1 MAQKKT
7 KTPTAKG
14 VKAETHAPAE
24 VATKKTAAETPP
36 KVKIGMITT
45 MIAAIDD
52 LLGLHRKVEK
62 TLRATKKMKVKA
74 LSAKDQ
80 EALKR
85 YEEGLQKTLD
95 IIAPAGMEV
104 KPDEIL
110 LNDLHA
116 RTLYAVNWPHYIYPN
131 WLSEEI
137 NFDAHMNISQF
148 IYPADN
154 KTVLKLLRKKVT
166 QMRSS
171 MHMLE
176 QRGIVRD
183 PALEAALQDAEELRD
198 LLTRGREKLF
208 QLGLYVTIYS
218 DDKEKLK
225 KLQTDME
232 SLLGGKLVITKP
244 AFMQMEHGWISTIP
258 FGIDELEVNRN
269 MNTSPASACFP
280 FSSSD
285 LTDDHGILYGIN
297 RHNDSLVIFD
307 RFDLPNA
314 NSTVFATSGAGKSF
328 TVKLEMLR
336 SLMYG
341 TEMYVVDPENEY
353 RELCET
359 IGGTHIPISLESS
372 NRINPFDLP
381 MAVRGDEAT
390 TGEILRAAV
399 INLHGLFKLMLGTL
413 TPAEDGILDK
423 AILDTYALKNIT
435 LETEDPAAKEVPVMG
450 DLVDVLMTTEG
461 GENMARTLSKYT
473 EGSYTGLFDQPT
485 NVEMNNQMVV
495 FQIRDL
501 EESLRPIAM
510 YVVINLIWNRIRAD
524 FKKRIL
530 VIDEAWS
537 LIQHEDSARFL
548 YGLIKRARKYY
559 LGVTTITQD
568 VEDFLNSPYGK
579 PIITN
584 ASFQVLL
591 KQSPSAVDNLQKIF
605 YLTDGEKYLLLGSE
619 VGQGLF
625 FAGNRHV
632 AIQIIA
638 SPQESAIITTNPEE
652 IAKRQRS
659 KRLAAVDAA
668 EKSSGS
674 TSDQLADKSAS
685 GAEKEVKADEA
696 FVEKKETEV
705 TEESKATEEKKEEVK
720 EGEGESG
727 DEKKV
732 EDKEKTPEESNPNP
746 SPSPEPKPKPAEGPA
761 EPDLSSE
768 ARRAKEEER
777 SGEPEE
783 TPKEEVK
790 EEEVKEEAKEE
801 EVKEE
806 AKEEIKEEVENE
818 EVKGKEKEKTDEP
831 EPASANSTS
840 SSQAPL
846 STSSP
851 EPKPEPKPEPEPES
865 KTKSDKKSKPDT
877 GFDKNITL
885 KQATP
890 PAAGS
895 DGEDVNEES
904 NEEEEATDN

>member
-7 KTPTAKG
+7 KAPTAKS
-14 VKAETHAPAE
+14 VKAGTPAPA
-24 VATKKTAAETPP
+24 ASKKKKAAETAP
-36 KVKIGMITT
+36 KVKIGMVTT
-45 MIAAIDD
+45 MVAAIDD
-52 LLGLHRKVEK
+52 LLGLQRKVEK
-62 TLRATKKMKVKA
+62 TLKATQKMKVKA
-74 LSAKDQ
+74 LSEKDQ

-104 KPDEIL
+104 NPDGIM

-232 SLLGGKLVITKP
+232 SLLGGKLVITKA

-269 MNTSPASACFP
+269 MNTTPASACFP

-435 LETEDPAAKEVPVMG
+435 LETEDPGKKEVPVMG
-450 DLVDVLMTTEG
+450 DLVDVLMTTDG

-473 EGSYTGLFDQPT
+473 EGSYTGLFDHPT
-485 NVEMNNQMVV
+485 NVELNNQMVV

-568 VEDFLNSPYGK
+568 VEDFVNSPYGK

-638 SPQESAIITTNPEE
+638 SPQESAVITTNPEE
-652 IAKRQRS
+652 IAKKQRS
-659 KRLAAVDAA
+659 KRLAAVEDAD
-668 EKSSGS
+668 KSSGS
-674 TSDQLADKSAS
+674 TSDELADKSAE
-685 GAEKEVKADEA
+685 GVEKEVKADEA
-696 FVEKKETEV
+696 FVEKKKEDGDDKP
-705 TEESKATEEKKEEVK
+705 EESKAEPAPAPDKEPEPKSEPETEAEAKTEEPKKEEVPA
-720 EGEGESG
+720 EESS
-727 DEKKV
+727 DESKA
-732 EDKEKTPEESNPNP
+732 EPTPAPDKE
-746 SPSPEPKPKPAEGPA
+746 
-761 EPDLSSE
+761 
-768 ARRAKEEER
+768 
-777 SGEPEE
+777 
-783 TPKEEVK
+783 
-790 EEEVKEEAKEE
+790 
-801 EVKEE
+801 
-806 AKEEIKEEVENE
+806 
-818 EVKGKEKEKTDEP
+818 
-831 EPASANSTS
+831 
-840 SSQAPL
+840 
-846 STSSP
+846 
-851 EPKPEPKPEPEPES
+851 PEPEPELEPESEPEPAEKNENEES
-865 KTKSDKKSKPDT
+865 KKEEAPDL

-885 KQATP
+885 QQATP
-890 PAAGS
+890 PS
-895 DGEDVNEES
+895 ES
-904 NEEEEATDN
+904 SAKEEEEEEEEEEPESEEESEEETE